1 MSLYFCNGCT
11 ELIPAQKARV
21 QCQECHNYDLCA
33 NCAILGTI
41 TGVHLSSHRTA
52 LHRTSGFASV
62 PPPPPPP
69 ARNPT
74 TGPAGVSPDP
84 RGQPTPSWSQ
94 FFNGQTW
101 QHTDSFAQLT
111 AAIFAQLDIGRT
123 GYMTPE
129 AHSGLLDLLGTPLHE
144 NICML
149 IVHPEIG
156 HSTNRARASREASLA
171 KRHRP
176 QQGEPRGQCP

>member
-11 ELIPAQKARV
+11 EPIPAQKARV
-21 QCQECHNYDLCA
+21 QCQECRDYDLCA

-41 TGVHLSSHRTA
+41 TGVHLGSHRTT

-62 PPPPPPP
+62 PPPPPPLP
-69 ARNPT
+69 TRNPFP
-74 TGPAGVSPDP
+74 GPAGVSSDQQ
-84 RGQPTPSWSQ
+84 GQSTPSWKQ
-94 FFNGQTW
+94 FFNAQTW

-111 AAIFAQLDIGRT
+111 AAIFERLDTGRT

-129 AHSGLLDLLGTPLHE
+129 AHSGLLDLLGIPLDE

-149 IVHPEIG
+149 DPEI
-156 HSTNRARASREASLA
+156 
-171 KRHRP
+171 
-176 QQGEPRGQCP
+176 PRGT